1 MKLRAILTLML
12 VLPLSLLA
20 RNVYADTLGTAANF
34 AVLGASTVTNTG
46 ATTLDGN
53 LGLWP
58 GTSITGSGTITL
70 TGASVVDNDNGVAQT
85 AQADALTG
93 FNSLNGLAATAPT
106 NTALVGTLDPG
117 VYKYSTSAGLTGA
130 LTLNFEGL
138 SNQIFVFQIGST
150 LTTASGSSVSIENL
164 GSNDEVDWVVGSSAT
179 LGTSTSFMGNIIAE
193 DSVTMNTAATDSCGS
208 VIALTA
214 AVTLDTNT
222 ITTTCN
228 IVASGTTIGTFGSSG
243 STVTTPGMP
252 PANTVA
258 PVIPTGTTTLA
269 VPEPGTFALLLIGLV
284 GLLAFCKVSGVRSGA
299 DCV

>member
-20 RNVYADTLGTAANF
+20 RNVYADTLGTAASF

-117 VYKYSTSAGLTGA
+117 VYRYSTSVGLTGA

-138 SNQIFVFQIGST
+138 SNEVFVFQIGST

-164 GSNDEVDWVVGSSAT
+164 GSNDEVDWSGRQLRNPGNQHVVHWEYYCGGQRHDG
-179 LGTSTSFMGNIIAE
+179 LPRQR
-193 DSVTMNTAATDSCGS
+193 DSCGS
-208 VIALTA
+208 VIATDCCSDVGYEHHHHYLQHRRRR
-214 AVTLDTNT
+214 DHYR
-222 ITTTCN
+222 N
-228 IVASGTTIGTFGSSG
+228 IRQFGQHG
-243 STVTTPGMP
+243 YDAGYAPGKRM
-252 PANTVA
+252 
-258 PVIPTGTTTLA
+258 
-269 VPEPGTFALLLIGLV
+269 
-284 GLLAFCKVSGVRSGA
+284 
-299 DCV
+299 